1 MKEAERRETK
11 RANIKRD
18 EGVVVEHS
26 AVTKQAAGVWLDS
39 LNSLR
44 VDWIFGWKGMSCL
57 AWAFIVSSR
66 CYNGQP
72 GYFFFER
79 LERKP
84 DFCHCYFCSKTFFAI
99 VSSSSILNFI

>member
-1 MKEAERRETK
+1 MEETEGRGTK
-11 RANIKRD
+11 RTNIRRD
-18 EGVVVEHS
+18 EGEEVEHS

-44 VDWIFGWKGMSCL
+44 VDWIFGWKGMSRL

-72 GYFFFER
+72 E
-79 LERKP
+79 
-84 DFCHCYFCSKTFFAI
+84 
-99 VSSSSILNFI
+99 